1 MASESEQ
8 VLKKV
13 FDSADANG
21 NGTIEAKELVNLIR
35 AAGHTITRV
44 EAEALIKENENG
56 TLEFGE
62 FVNMM
67 NSFLSKGGHRP
78 SPRRRRIFQ
87 LLDQNKDARDLPA
100 GAPGCL
106 HERHPEGGPLRTSS
120 CSRMLNEADTD
131 KDGAISFDEIQHTH
145 GCQDEDLPCLSNY

>member
-44 EAEALIKENENG
+44 EAEALIKEFDKNENG

-78 SPRRRRIFQ
+78 QSEKEKIFQ
-87 LLDQNKDARDLPA
+87 LLDQNKDGVISLQELRAVMNDILK
-100 GAPGCL
+100 
-106 HERHPEGGPLRTSS
+106 EGLSDEQLQQ
-120 CSRMLNEADTD
+120 MLNEADTD
-131 KDGAISFDEIQHTH
+131 KDGAISFDEFNNMAAKMKIFHA
-145 GCQDEDLPCLSNY
+145 